1 MRNRSALLGITYSEQ
16 YWCINPSRFFIPR
29 RVWNTLLYHVGQ
41 PYPSRL
47 FQVGQC
53 YSEQVILSRAPLFRV
68 GIPSTAALGK
78 PFQNRNIAKS
88 QNLFFLWFL
97 ENFVRIQPQSGENKT
112 EKPSYL
118 SQIDFVTINLVETT
132 TRPNSGFRD
141 CNHVSKHIC
150 FVISKCSKKIRK
162 NMT

>member
-16 YWCINPSRFFIPR
+16 LRCINPSRFFIPR

-68 GIPSTAALGK
+68 RQRQVNLSRTEKMPKAKIYFFSGFSKILFGFSHSQERIRQKNHHIYPRQILSRLIQQKRQLGQILVSEIATM
-78 PFQNRNIAKS
+78 FQNIFVL
-88 QNLFFLWFL
+88 LF
-97 ENFVRIQPQSGENKT
+97 
-112 EKPSYL
+112 PSVL
-118 SQIDFVTINLVETT
+118 K
-132 TRPNSGFRD
+132 R
-141 CNHVSKHIC
+141 
-150 FVISKCSKKIRK
+150 
-162 NMT
+162 

>member
-29 RVWNTLLYHVGQ
+29 RVWNTFLYHVGQ

-68 GIPSTAALGK
+68 RQRQVNLSRTEKMPKAKIYFFSGFSKILFGFSHSQERIRQKNHHIYPRQILSRLIQYKRQLGQILVSEIATM
-78 PFQNRNIAKS
+78 FQNIFVL
-88 QNLFFLWFL
+88 LF
-97 ENFVRIQPQSGENKT
+97 
-112 EKPSYL
+112 PSVL
-118 SQIDFVTINLVETT
+118 K
-132 TRPNSGFRD
+132 R
-141 CNHVSKHIC
+141 
-150 FVISKCSKKIRK
+150 
-162 NMT
+162 

>member
-16 YWCINPSRFFIPR
+16 YCCINPSRFFIPR

-47 FQVGQC
+47 FQLGQC

-78 PFQNRNIAKS
+78 PFQNRKIAKS
-88 QNLFFLWFL
+88 QNLFFPWFL
-97 ENFVRIQPQSGENKT
+97 ENFIRIQPQSGENKT

-118 SQIDFVTINLVETT
+118 SQIDFVTINLVQIQL
-132 TRPNSGFRD
+132 GQIL
-141 CNHVSKHIC
+141 VSEIAAMFQNIC

>member
-16 YWCINPSRFFIPR
+16 YCCINPSRFFIPR

-68 GIPSTAALGK
+68 RQRQVNLSRTEKMPKAKIYFFSGFSKILFGFSHSQERIRQKNHHIYPRQILSRLIQYKRQLGQILVSEIATM
-78 PFQNRNIAKS
+78 FQNIFVL
-88 QNLFFLWFL
+88 LF
-97 ENFVRIQPQSGENKT
+97 
-112 EKPSYL
+112 PSVL
-118 SQIDFVTINLVETT
+118 K
-132 TRPNSGFRD
+132 R
-141 CNHVSKHIC
+141 
-150 FVISKCSKKIRK
+150 
-162 NMT
+162 